1 MAPAGN
7 CSPVSTHCPGVT
19 CDPWLEAISARADGE
34 AATIDDRLLDA
45 HLATCASCRTYVEN
59 IHLLR
64 RGALD
69 VAAPMPDLSGRVVQA
84 VRLADRRSAWWVLR
98 LGLGVVAVQ
107 VFVLSAPAL
116 FLGHSS
122 GSDAHAARHLGSF
135 AVAYAIGLL
144 VVALRPAKAR
154 GMLPLAAALAGC
166 LAISAVIDIAEGR
179 VPAVTE
185 MHHIPEIVGL
195 VLVWLLAMPKHLPSL
210 TSRRGVPHRGLPH
223 LRAVS
228 EEDVSRDRRT
238 S

>member
-1 MAPAGN
+1 M
-7 CSPVSTHCPGVT
+7 T

-34 AATIDDRLLDA
+34 AAGIDDRLLDN
-45 HLATCASCRTYVEN
+45 HLATCASCRAFAEN
-59 IHLLR
+59 VHRLR
-64 RGALD
+64 RAAVD
-69 VAAPMPDLSGRVVQA
+69 VAVPMPDLAGRIVKA
-84 VRLADRRSAWWVLR
+84 VRLEDRNSVWWVLR

-166 LAISAVIDIAEGR
+166 LAITAVIDVIEGR

-185 MHHIPEIVGL
+185 IHHLPEIVGL
-195 VLVWLLAMPKHLPSL
+195 ILVWVLAMPKRMPSGASSVGKRGRPLP
-210 TSRRGVPHRGLPH
+210 R
-223 LRAVS
+223 LRAVARDETES
-228 EEDVSRDRRT
+228 DRRT